1 MTKTHRFYE
10 FFAGGGMARQ
20 GLGKSWECLLANE
33 WCPKKAAAYRR
44 NHSGPDHLLV
54 QDVALLKPSDIPE
67 RAHLAWASFPCQDL
81 SLAGQ
86 GKGLSGKRSGT
97 FHAFWKLMLGLRSEG
112 RMPPVIALEN
122 VTGALTSNEGKD
134 FETLARAFA
143 EANYRFGALIV
154 DAVHFVP
161 QSRPRLFFIGVA
173 EGIELEGLEGTMTHL
188 DPMQDNRL
196 HRAYA
201 KLPSTL
207 AKRWVWWK
215 LPHPKIQSR
224 RFSDLVDDSLPP
236 NAWHQA
242 AETHKLLGMMSA
254 ANLSKVEEVSKS
266 GRLTQGTIY
275 RRTRIEDG
283 VRVQRAEARFDGISG
298 CLRTPGGGSSRQIV
312 IEIDGDRIRSRLLAA
327 REAAR
332 LMGLP
337 DSYQLPEAYNE
348 AYHLL
353 GDGLVVP
360 VISHLSTNLLAPL
373 AERSASMVLASAA

>member
-1 MTKTHRFYE
+1 MTEPHRFYE

-20 GLGKSWECLLANE
+20 GLGHGWECLLANE
-33 WCPKKAAAYRR
+33 WCPKKAAAYRQ
-44 NHSGPDHLLV
+44 NHEGPDHLLV
-54 QDVALLKPSDIPE
+54 QDVASLKPSDLPG

-122 VTGALTSNEGKD
+122 VTGALTSNEGQD
-134 FETLARAFA
+134 FATLALAFA
-143 EANYRFGALIV
+143 ETNYRFGALIV

-161 QSRPRLFFIGVA
+161 QSRPRLFFVGVA
-173 EGIELEGLEGTMTHL
+173 EGIDLAGLEGTMTHL
-188 DPMQDNRL
+188 DPMQDSRL

-201 KLPSTL
+201 KLPSVV
-207 AKRWVWWK
+207 AKQWVWWK
-215 LPHPKIQSR
+215 LPRPKTQSR
-224 RFSDLVDDSLPP
+224 GFSDLVDDSLPAV
-236 NAWHQA
+236 AWHQA
-242 AETHKLLGMMSA
+242 PETRKLLAMMSP
-254 ANLSKVEEVSKS
+254 ANLAKVEEVSKS
-266 GRLTQGTIY
+266 GRITQGTIY
-275 RRTRIEDG
+275 RRTRVENGI
-283 VRVQRAEARFDGISG
+283 RVQRAEVRFDGISG

-312 IEIDGDRIRSRLLAA
+312 IEVEGDRIRSRLLAA

-337 DSYQLPEAYNE
+337 DSYQLPESYNE

-360 VISHLSTNLLAPL
+360 VISHLATNLLGPL
-373 AERSASMVLASAA
+373 AERSASKVLASAA